1 MLKLHDGLQL
11 SASDLVNR
19 LHCRHLTALDLSVAN
34 GVLPRPRVWDPVLAI
49 LAERGSAHE
58 RNYVDHLRCAGHDV
72 VEIPGKG
79 IDSAAV
85 QKTFDAMRAG
95 SEIITQGAL
104 LSGAWSGR
112 VDVLRRVASPSA
124 LGNWSYEVID
134 TKLARE
140 TRGGTILQLC
150 LYTDLLGVAQGCWPA
165 RMHVVAPWSNF
176 EPQTFRMSAYA
187 AYFRK
192 IKNGLERALAESAV
206 EPAYPDPKEHCNVC
220 RWRIQCDT
228 RRREDDH
235 LSLVAGIT
243 KVQISELN
251 RHDILTTTSLARM
264 PVPLAWK
271 PDRGGVASYER
282 IREQARVQVETKTSG
297 KPKFEIL
304 PVVAGLGLT
313 RLPPP
318 SPGDVFLDIE
328 GDPFAG
334 ESGQEFLFGY
344 LLAGADSTNTY
355 HADWALT
362 REDERRVF
370 EHFVDLVMQRWVA
383 HPDLH
388 IYHYSPYEPGALK
401 RLMGRYAS
409 REEQIDRMLRG
420 GLFVDLYQVVRQGI
434 RVGVESYSI
443 KELERVFGFERRVPL
458 ADASKNM
465 MALQACLELPEAGA
479 PTREMKDT
487 VAGYNRDD
495 CAANLALREWLER
508 IRSDLIDSGQLIDRP
523 SAPDPEPTQARSEWQ
538 ERVDELVAR
547 LTRDVPADP
556 RERSAEQQARWLM
569 AHLLDWHRREH
580 KAAWWE
586 FFRLSGLSPEDL
598 QQERS
603 GLSGLEYVGT
613 VGGTAKAPVHR
624 YRFPLQDSEIRE
636 EEQLHLSGGEK
647 LGKVEAISYE
657 TRLIDIKKRT
667 DTAAIHPGAV
677 FTHKVI
683 DTGVL
688 AESLMR
694 IGLYIADKGLVGAGR
709 YQAARDL
716 LLREPP
722 RLGGASIQLP
732 AETTFDAALRIA
744 PSVRGVLAIQGP
756 PGAGKTHTGAR
767 MICALVKAGS
777 KVGITANSHKVI
789 RKLLEEV
796 VIAAEE
802 VSLNIR
808 CIQKAAEPE
817 ADQAHIRFAKDN
829 EDVFRALHSSACQV
843 AAGTPWLWARAE
855 AHDCVDVL
863 FVDEAAQM
871 SLANVLAVSQA
882 AETVVLLG
890 DPQQLDQPTQGSHP
904 DGVSVSALDHVLG
917 GHKTITADRGLFLEK
932 TWRLHPRICELISE
946 LFYESRLLPLAG
958 LEAQQIRSQG
968 RVQGVGLRYL
978 PVHHEGNQSSSPEEA
993 QVIHDLVADI
1003 LNSSTAWIDRKGRE
1017 HPIQL
1022 ADILIIAPYN
1032 AQVSELQDRVRGARV
1047 GTVDK
1052 FQGQE
1057 APIVIYSM
1065 TTSTHADAPRG
1076 MNFLYSLKRL
1086 NVAIS
1091 RARCISIL
1099 VSSPAIF
1106 EAECRTPEQMEM
1118 ANAFCRYLELAT
1130 MIEPKPGG
1138 G

>member
-1 MLKLHDGLQL
+1 MLKLHDGLLL

-19 LHCRHLTALDLSVAN
+19 LNCRHLTALDLSVAN

-58 RNYVDHLRCAGHDV
+58 RNYVEHLRSAGYQIT
-72 VEIPGKG
+72 EIPGKG
-79 IDSAAV
+79 IDGAAV
-85 QKTFDAMRAG
+85 RKTLDALHAAA
-95 SEIITQGAL
+95 EIITQGAL
-104 LSGAWSGR
+104 LAGAWSGR

-134 TKLARE
+134 TKLARA

-150 LYTDLLGVAQGCWPA
+150 LYTDLLAVAQGSRPA
-165 RMHVVAPWSNF
+165 QMHVVAPWSDF

-192 IKNGLERALAESAV
+192 IKLALERALAES
-206 EPAYPDPKEHCNVC
+206 PAELTYPDPKEHCNVC

-228 RRREDDH
+228 RRRKDDH

-243 KVQISELN
+243 KGQITELN
-251 RHDILTTTSLARM
+251 LHDILTTASLAQM
-264 PVPLAWK
+264 PVPLTWK

-282 IREQARVQVETKTSG
+282 IREQARLQVATKRAG
-297 KPKFEIL
+297 EPKFEVL

-313 RLPPP
+313 RLPAP

-328 GDPFAG
+328 GDPFVG

-344 LLAGADSTNTY
+344 LLGDDDSTDRY
-355 HADWALT
+355 HGEWALT
-362 REDERRVF
+362 REDERRAF
-370 EHFVDLVMQRWVA
+370 EHFIDLVMQRWA
-383 HPDLH
+383 SHPDLH

-420 GLFVDLYQVVRQGI
+420 GLFVDLYQVVRQSV

-443 KELERVFGFERRVPL
+443 KELERVFGFERRVAL

-465 MALQACLELPEAGA
+465 MALQACLELPAGGA
-479 PTREMKDT
+479 PTQEMQDS

-495 CAANLALREWLER
+495 CAANRALRDWLER
-508 IRSDLIDSGQLIDRP
+508 IRSDLIGAGQVIDRP
-523 SAPDPEPTQARSEWQ
+523 STPDPEPKQARSEWQ
-538 ERVDELVAR
+538 QRVDELVAR
-547 LTRDVPADP
+547 LTHDVPADP
-556 RERSAEQQARWLM
+556 RERSAEQHARWLM
-569 AHLLDWHRREH
+569 AHLLDWHRRED

-586 FFRLSGLSPEDL
+586 FFRLSDLSPEDL
-598 QQERS
+598 QQERA
-603 GLSGLEYVGT
+603 GLSGLEYVGS
-613 VGGTAKAPVHR
+613 VGGTARAPVHR
-624 YRFPLQDSEIRE
+624 YRFLIQDSEVRE
-636 EEQLHLSGGEK
+636 EEQLHVCGGGK

-667 DTAAIHPGAV
+667 DTAGIHPDAV
-677 FTHKVI
+677 FTHKVV
-683 DTGVL
+683 DTAVL
-688 AESLMR
+688 AESLLR
-694 IGLYIADKGLVGAGR
+694 IGRYIADKGLVGAGR

-722 RLGGASIQLP
+722 RLGGVPIQIP
-732 AETTFDAALRIA
+732 GETTFDAALRIA
-744 PSVRGVLAIQGP
+744 PRVRGVLAIQGP

-777 KVGITANSHKVI
+777 RVGITANSHKVI

-802 VSLNIR
+802 VALNIR

-817 ADQAHIRFAKDN
+817 AHQTCIRFAKDN
-829 EDVFRALHSSACQV
+829 EEVFRALSSSACQV
-843 AAGTPWLWARAE
+843 AAGTPWLWARPE

-932 TWRLHPRICELISE
+932 TWRLHPKICEFISE
-946 LFYESRLLPLAG
+946 LFYENRLLPLAG
-958 LEAQQIRSQG
+958 LEAQQIRSRG
-968 RVQGVGLRYL
+968 RVHGVGLRYL
-978 PVHHEGNQSSSPEEA
+978 PVPHEGNQSSSAEEA
-993 QVIHDLVADI
+993 IGIRDLVADI
-1003 LNSSTAWIDRKGRE
+1003 LNSATTWIDRKGRE
-1017 HPIQL
+1017 QPIQL

-1032 AQVSELQDRVRGARV
+1032 AQVSELQDQIRGARV

-1091 RARCISIL
+1091 RAKCMSIL

-1130 MIEPKPGG
+1130 VIQ
-1138 G
+1138 

>member
-19 LHCRHLTALDLSVAN
+19 LNCRHLTALDLSVAN

-58 RNYVDHLRCAGHDV
+58 RNYVDHLRCAGHQV
-72 VEIPGKG
+72 VEVPGKG

-85 QKTFDAMRAG
+85 RKTLDAMRAG
-95 SEIITQGAL
+95 IEIITQGAL

-112 VDVLRRVASPSA
+112 VDVLRRVVSPSA
-124 LGNWSYEVID
+124 LGGWSYEVID

-150 LYTDLLGVAQGCWPA
+150 LYTDLLAIAQGYTPA

-192 IKNGLERALAESAV
+192 IKGGLERALAESAV
-206 EPAYPDPKEHCNVC
+206 ELTYPDPKEHCNVC
-220 RWRIQCDT
+220 RWRMQCD
-228 RRREDDH
+228 RRRRDDDH

-243 KVQISELN
+243 KVQIAELN
-251 RHDILTTTSLARM
+251 RHDIPTTLALAKM
-264 PVPLAWK
+264 PMPLAWK
-271 PDRGGVASYER
+271 PERGGVASYER
-282 IREQARVQVETKTSG
+282 VREQARLQVETRRAG
-297 KPKFEIL
+297 KPKFEVL
-304 PVVAGLGLT
+304 PVTAGSGLS
-313 RLPPP
+313 RLPAP

-328 GDPFAG
+328 GDPFLG

-344 LLAGADSTNTY
+344 LLAGDGSTGNY
-355 HADWALT
+355 HGEWALT
-362 REDERRVF
+362 REEERRAF
-370 EHFVDLVMQRWVA
+370 EQFVDLVMHRWSS

-401 RLMGRYAS
+401 RLMGRYAT

-420 GLFVDLYQVVRQGI
+420 GLFVDLYQVVRQGV

-443 KELERVFGFERRVPL
+443 KELESVFGFERRVPL

-465 MALQACLELPEAGA
+465 LALQACLELPEAGA
-479 PTREMKDT
+479 PTQEMKDA

-495 CAANLALREWLER
+495 CAANRALRDWLER
-508 IRSDLIDSGQLIDRP
+508 IRSHLIEAGQVIERP
-523 SAPDPEPTQARSEWQ
+523 SVADPEPTQARSEWQ
-538 ERVDELVAR
+538 ERVDELVGH

-556 RERSAEQQARWLM
+556 RERSPEQQARWLM
-569 AHLLDWHRREH
+569 AHLLDWHRRED

-586 FFRLSGLSPEDL
+586 FFRLSELSAEDL
-598 QQERS
+598 QQERA
-603 GLSGLEYVGT
+603 GLSGLEYVGS
-613 VGGTAKAPVHR
+613 VGGTPRAPVHR
-624 YRFPLQDSEIRE
+624 YRFPLQDSEVRE

-647 LGKVEAISYE
+647 LGKVQAISYE

-667 DTAAIHPGAV
+667 DTAAIHPDAV

-688 AESLMR
+688 AESLLR
-694 IGLYIADKGLVGAGR
+694 IGRYIADQGLVGAGR

-722 RLGGASIQLP
+722 RLGGALNQLP
-732 AETTFDAALRIA
+732 GETTFDAALRIA
-744 PSVRGVLAIQGP
+744 TLVRGVLAIQGP

-767 MICALVKAGS
+767 MICALVKGGA

-802 VSLNIR
+802 ASLDVR

-817 ADQAHIRFAKDN
+817 ADQTQIRFAKDN
-829 EDVFRALHSSACQV
+829 EDVFRALRSGTCQV

-882 AETVVLLG
+882 AEAVVLLG

-917 GHKTITADRGLFLEK
+917 GHKTITAERGLFLEK
-932 TWRLHPRICELISE
+932 TWRLHPRICEFTSE
-946 LFYESRLLPLAG
+946 LFYEGRLLPLAG
-958 LEAQQIRSQG
+958 LETQQVRSHG
-968 RVQGVGLRYL
+968 RVQGVGLRYIAV
-978 PVHHEGNQSSSPEEA
+978 PHEGNQSSSPEEA
-993 QVIHDLVADI
+993 QVIQDLVADI
-1003 LNSSTAWIDRKGRE
+1003 LGSSTTWIDRKGRE

-1032 AQVSELQDRVRGARV
+1032 AQVSELQGRIRGARV

-1099 VSSPAIF
+1099 VSSPALL

-1130 MIEPKPGG
+1130 LIEAKPSGA
-1138 G
+1138 

>member
-19 LHCRHLTALDLSVAN
+19 LNCRHLTVLDLSVAN
-34 GVLPRPRVWDPVLAI
+34 GLLPRPRVWDPVLPI

-58 RNYVDHLRCAGHDV
+58 RNYVDHLRAAGHQV
-72 VEIPGKG
+72 IEIPGKG
-79 IDSAAV
+79 IDSPAV
-85 QKTFDAMRAG
+85 RKTLEAMRAG
-95 SEIITQGAL
+95 IEVITQGAL
-104 LSGAWSGR
+104 LAGAWSGR
-112 VDVLRRVASPSA
+112 VDILRRVASPSG
-124 LGNWSYEVID
+124 LGDWSYEVVD

-150 LYTDLLGVAQGCWPA
+150 LYTDLLAVAQSYRPA
-165 RMHVVAPWSNF
+165 RMHVVAPWSSF

-192 IKNGLERALAESAV
+192 IKSGLERALAEHATEV
-206 EPAYPDPKEHCNVC
+206 TYPDPKEHCNIC

-228 RRREDDH
+228 RRRDDDH

-243 KVQISELN
+243 KVQIAELN
-251 RHDILTTTSLARM
+251 RHDLLTVTSLAQL
-264 PVPLAWK
+264 PVPLSWK
-271 PDRGGVASYER
+271 PDRGGVSSYER
-282 IREQARVQVETKTSG
+282 VREQARLQIETKAAG
-297 KPKFEIL
+297 RPKFEVL
-304 PVVAGLGLT
+304 PIVAGLGLT
-313 RLPPP
+313 RLPTP
-318 SPGDVFLDIE
+318 SPGDIFLDIE
-328 GDPFAG
+328 GDPFVG

-344 LLAGADSTNTY
+344 VLAGDDSTDSY
-355 HADWALT
+355 HGEWALT
-362 REDERRVF
+362 REEERRAF
-370 EHFVDLVMQRWVA
+370 EHFVDLVMQRWVS

-443 KELERVFGFERRVPL
+443 KELERVFGFERRVRL

-465 MALQACLELPEAGA
+465 LALQACLELPEAGA
-479 PTREMKDT
+479 PTQDMKDT

-495 CAANLALREWLER
+495 CAANRALRDWLER
-508 IRSDLIDSGQLIDRP
+508 IRSDVIDAGQVIDRP
-523 SAPDPEPTQARSEWQ
+523 PAPDPEPTQARSEWQ
-538 ERVDELVAR
+538 ERIDELTAR

-556 RERSAEQQARWLM
+556 RERSAEQQSRWLM
-569 AHLLDWHRREH
+569 AHLLDWHRRED

-586 FFRLSGLSPEDL
+586 FFRLSGLSSEDL
-598 QQERS
+598 QQERA
-603 GLSGLEYVGT
+603 GLSGLEYVGSA
-613 VGGTAKAPVHR
+613 GGTARAPVHR
-624 YRFPLQDSEIRE
+624 YRFPVQDSEVRE
-636 EEQLHLSGGEK
+636 DEQLHLAGGEK
-647 LGKVEAISYE
+647 LGKVEAVSYE
-657 TRLIDIKKRT
+657 TRLIAIKKRT
-667 DTAAIHPGAV
+667 DTAAIHPHAV
-677 FTHKVI
+677 FTHKVV
-683 DTGVL
+683 DTRVL
-688 AESLMR
+688 AESLLR
-694 IGLYIADKGLVGAGR
+694 IARYIADKGVVGAGR

-732 AETTFDAALRIA
+732 AETTFDAAVRIA
-744 PSVRGVLAIQGP
+744 PLVRGVLAIQGP

-767 MICALVKAGS
+767 MICALVKKGS

-789 RKLLEEV
+789 RKLLDEV
-796 VIAAEE
+796 VLAAEE
-802 VSLNIR
+802 VALNIR
-808 CIQKAAEPE
+808 CIQKAGEPE
-817 ADQAHIRFAKDN
+817 ADQTHIRFAKDN
-829 EDVFRALHSSACQV
+829 EDVFRALHSTGCQV
-843 AAGTPWLWARAE
+843 AAGTPWLWARPE

-882 AETVVLLG
+882 AETIILLG

-917 GHKTITADRGLFLEK
+917 GHKTITAERGLFLEQ
-932 TWRLHPRICELISE
+932 TWRLHPQICEFISE

-958 LEAQQIRSQG
+958 LEAQQIRSRG
-968 RVQGVGLRYL
+968 RVQGVGLRYF
-978 PVHHEGNQSSSPEEA
+978 PVPHEGNQSSSPEEA
-993 QVIHDLVADI
+993 LVIQGLVTDI
-1003 LNSSTAWIDRKGRE
+1003 LESGTTWIDRKGLE

-1032 AQVSELQDRVRGARV
+1032 AQVSELQDRIPGARA

-1130 MIEPKPGG
+1130 LIQ
-1138 G
+1138 

>member
-1 MLKLHDGLQL
+1 MLKLHDGLVL

-19 LHCRHLTALDLSVAN
+19 LNCRHLTVLDLSVAN
-34 GVLPRPRVWDPVLAI
+34 GLLPRPRVWDPVLAI
-49 LAERGSAHE
+49 LAERGVAHE
-58 RNYVDHLRCAGHDV
+58 RDFVEHLRRAGHQV
-72 VEIPGKG
+72 TEIPGKG

-85 QKTFDAMRAG
+85 RQTLDAMHAG
-95 SEIITQGAL
+95 IEIITQGAFRAG
-104 LSGAWSGR
+104 SWTGR
-112 VDVLRRVASPSA
+112 VDVLRRVASASA
-124 LGNWSYEVID
+124 LGDWSYQAID

-150 LYTDLLGVAQGCWPA
+150 LYTDLLAVAQQYIPA
-165 RMHVVAPWSNF
+165 QMHVVAPWSNF
-176 EPQTFRMSAYA
+176 EPQTFRTSAYG

-192 IKNGLERALAESAV
+192 IKLGLERALSESAV
-206 EPAYPDPKEHCNVC
+206 ELTYPDPKEHCHVC
-220 RWRIQCDT
+220 RWRLQCDT

-243 KVQISELN
+243 KVQIAELH
-251 RHDILTTTSLARM
+251 RHEILTTRSLAQM

-271 PDRGGVASYER
+271 PDRGGAASYVR
-282 IREQARVQVETKTSG
+282 IREQARLQVETRAGG
-297 KPKFEIL
+297 KPKFEVL

-313 RLPPP
+313 RLPAP
-318 SPGDVFLDIE
+318 SPGDIFLDIE

-344 LLAGADSTNTY
+344 LLAADGSTDRY
-355 HADWALT
+355 HGEWALT
-362 REDERRVF
+362 REEERRVF
-370 EHFVDLVMQRWVA
+370 EHFVDLVMQRWA
-383 HPDLH
+383 THPDLH
-388 IYHYSPYEPGALK
+388 IYHYSPYEPAALK

-409 REEQIDRMLRG
+409 REEEIDRMLRG
-420 GLFVDLYQVVRQGI
+420 GLFVDLYQVVRQGV

-443 KELERVFGFERRVPL
+443 KELERVFGFERQVPL
-458 ADASKNM
+458 DEGSRNM
-465 MALQACLELPEAGA
+465 MALQACLELPGAGA
-479 PTREMKDT
+479 PTQEMKDT

-495 CAANLALREWLER
+495 CAANRALREWLER
-508 IRSDLIDSGQLIDRP
+508 VRADLIDAGEVIDRP
-523 SAPDPEPTQARSEWQ
+523 SAPDPAPTQARTEWQ
-538 ERVDELVAR
+538 ERVAELVEG

-569 AHLLDWHRREH
+569 AHLLDWHRRED

-586 FFRLSGLSPEDL
+586 FFRLSELSPEDL
-598 QQERS
+598 QHERA
-603 GLSGLEYVGT
+603 GLSGLEYVGS
-613 VGGTAKAPVHR
+613 VGGTMRAPVHR

-636 EEQLHLSGGEK
+636 EEPLHLSGGEK

-657 TRLIDIKKRT
+657 TRSIDIKKRT

-683 DTGVL
+683 DTAVL

-694 IGLYIADKGLVGAGR
+694 IGRYVADKGLVGPGR
-709 YQAARDL
+709 YQAGRDL

-722 RLGGASIQLP
+722 RLEGTSIRL
-732 AETTFDAALRIA
+732 AGETTFDAALRIA
-744 PSVRGVLAIQGP
+744 PRVRGVLAIQGP

-767 MICALVKAGS
+767 MICTLVEAGS

-802 VSLNIR
+802 LALDIR
-808 CIQKAAEPE
+808 CVQKAAEPE
-817 ADQAHIRFAKDN
+817 SDRPHIKFAKDN
-829 EDVFRALHSSACQV
+829 EEVFRALHTGCQV

-855 AHDCVDVL
+855 AHECVDVL

-871 SLANVLAVSQA
+871 SLANVLAVSQVA
-882 AETVVLLG
+882 QTVVLLG

-917 GHKTITADRGLFLEK
+917 GHKTITPDRGLFLEK
-932 TWRLHPRICELISE
+932 TWRLHPRICEFTSE
-946 LFYESRLLPLAG
+946 LFYESRLLPLEG
-958 LEAQQIRSQG
+958 LEAQQIRSRG

-978 PVHHEGNQSSSPEEA
+978 PVPHEGNQSSSPQEA
-993 QVIHDLVADI
+993 SVIHDLVTDI
-1003 LNSSTAWIDRKGRE
+1003 LHSATTWIDSKGCERA
-1017 HPIQL
+1017 IQL
-1022 ADILIIAPYN
+1022 DDILIIAPYN
-1032 AQVSELQDRVRGARV
+1032 AQVSELQDRIRGARI

-1065 TTSTHADAPRG
+1065 TTSTHTDAPRG

-1091 RARCISIL
+1091 RARCVSIL

-1106 EAECRTPEQMEM
+1106 EAECRTPEQIEM

-1130 MIEPKPGG
+1130 LLQ
-1138 G
+1138 